1 MIAQKIKEEIDKFI
15 QLVTEHRK
23 DFRQNALLYTPA
35 GDDSVPL
42 NGERLILVKVDGTG
56 RYVAVGTLTPSQGAK
71 PGEKILFGR
80 DPDGKITSKL
90 SFLNDGT
97 VKLENEKDRIE
108 KIKGDIAVEGEKK
121 LTLAIKGD
129 ITFESDGKITQKAKG
144 DFQAETTGKF
154 TIKGTQIDI
163 SGDTEIILKTIG
175 SAMWCPN
182 GVINCYICG
191 APHGGPAMGIVGLKG
206 A

>member
-1 MIAQKIKEEIDKFI
+1 VGIIAQKIKEEIDKFI

-42 NGERLILVKVDGTG
+42 NGERLILVNVDGTG

-80 DPDGKITSKL
+80 DTDGKVTGKL

-97 VKLENEKDRIE
+97 VKLENEKDVLQN
-108 KIKGDIAVEGEKK
+108 IKGKKAETIEGDKTES
-121 LTLAIKGD
+121 IKGKFY
-129 ITFESDGKITQKAKG
+129 IGNSAQNECKLWL
-144 DFQAETTGKF
+144 DFIDLIKKAETF
-154 TIKGTQIDI
+154 
-163 SGDTEIILKTIG
+163 
-175 SAMWCPN
+175 
-182 GVINCYICG
+182 
-191 APHGGPAMGIVGLKG
+191 GPPPKHKLMPPFIQQLEQFKNVVKSLYKESE
-206 A
+206 